1 MLQKVGPQPLIEVA
15 KLKTEA
21 DWIEAGKQV
30 FEQCDHI
37 TQRIYDPD
45 LIAILRSP
53 ENSRSTASGLITPF
67 RWVPTEKGIALGR
80 SNCGSCHTRY
90 GPQGKRLNGPSILNE
105 GSRDPADRAAGVAVA
120 RRLGSGPFVSGS
132 DRIANAPISMMET
145 LGMRFYRAYGVP
157 WIKDD
162 IHEHLKELSP
172 EVLEGMGGGFV
183 PRNPVFPRWNGS
195 PYYPTKIPDLIGVK
209 DRKYLDATGTHL
221 NRGIADLMRYAA
233 LVSFAESSEFGPHRM
248 LTAQQN
254 RITARLP
261 DEALYA
267 LSLYI
272 HSLEPPPNPNTFDEN
287 APAGKKIFEREGC
300 GGCHTPGLYTNN
312 KLTLATGFKPPSD
325 KPSTLDVLPVSVGTD
340 PNLALKTRKGTGY
353 YKVPSLKGIWY
364 RGRYLHDGSL
374 ASLEEMF
381 DPDRLKETHVAA
393 GWNPGAKA
401 RAIAG
406 HEFGLKLTPVEK
418 KSLLAFLRTL

>member
-1 MLQKVGPQPLIEVA
+1 
-15 KLKTEA
+15 
-21 DWIEAGKQV
+21 
-30 FEQCDHI
+30 
-37 TQRIYDPD
+37 
-45 LIAILRSP
+45 
-53 ENSRSTASGLITPF
+53 
-67 RWVPTEKGIALGR
+67 
-80 SNCGSCHTRY
+80 
-90 GPQGKRLNGPSILNE
+90 
-105 GSRDPADRAAGVAVA
+105 
-120 RRLGSGPFVSGS
+120 
-132 DRIANAPISMMET
+132 MMET

-162 IHEHLKELSP
+162 IHEHLKEISP

-272 HSLEPPPNPNTFDEN
+272 PARPPPNPNTFDEN
-287 APAGKKIFEREGC
+287 ASSGKKIFERKGC
-300 GGCHTPGLYTNN
+300 MVCHTPG
-312 KLTLATGFKPPSD
+312 
-325 KPSTLDVLPVSVGTD
+325 
-340 PNLALKTRKGTGY
+340 
-353 YKVPSLKGIWY
+353 
-364 RGRYLHDGSL
+364 
-374 ASLEEMF
+374 
-381 DPDRLKETHVAA
+381 
-393 GWNPGAKA
+393 
-401 RAIAG
+401 
-406 HEFGLKLTPVEK
+406 
-418 KSLLAFLRTL
+418 